1 MLWIFG
7 FPLAVLVI
15 VIHDHVAGGY
25 GGLGNDWTML
35 AMGVV
40 LCLMVMFMALMAGC
54 GLAAAIGSA
63 FASYPVE
70 ISRQELVA
78 LRDKDGIEGRFF
90 LGSGT
95 MEGAPYYFY
104 YSKISAGGFKPGKV
118 KVSDGVRVYEDAP
131 DGTATLTSYE
141 WDSNLGL
148 AWLIA
153 IPVNSGGYSY
163 DFHVPKGTIRTGFT
177 M

>member
-1 MLWIFG
+1 MIWILG

-15 VIHDHVAGGY
+15 AVHDALNDHGHLLAGEWG
-25 GGLGNDWTML
+25 MQ

-40 LCLMVMFMALMAGC
+40 LCLMIMLIAGIGGM
-54 GLAAAIGSA
+54 GLAALIGSGFSA
-63 FASYPVE
+63 HPIQ
-70 ISRQELVA
+70 ISKKTLVA

-90 LGSGT
+90 LGSGSL
-95 MEGAPYYFY
+95 EGAPYYFY
-104 YSKISAGGFKPGKV
+104 YSKLDNGGFKPGKV
-118 KVSDGVRVYEDAP
+118 KVSDGVRIYEDAES
-131 DGTATLTSYE
+131 GTAELISYE
-141 WDSNLGL
+141 WGFDLGL

-153 IPVNSGGYSY
+153 IPSNSGGYSY